1 MINSQPT
8 LIELAARVTELS
20 ETFTKYLKDNN
31 VPQITFAADSPVSY
45 SNMAP
50 ETFTLRQTLIDTLQD
65 MWILTQGPSES
76 VFNYV
81 HSVSLLRIKQTAS
94 LRVLTSPGNS
104 RRGSPQYPQ
113 PLRLLGRRTY
123 RRFSLV
129 PRNSTTRKSPP
140 RCRTACNSA
149 RRNPSSLR
157 GN

>member
-1 MINSQPT
+1 MADSQPT
-8 LIELAARVTELS
+8 LVELAAKVTELS

-81 HSVSLLRIKQTAS
+81 HSVS
-94 LRVLTSPGNS
+94 P
-104 RRGSPQYPQ
+104 
-113 PLRLLGRRTY
+113 
-123 RRFSLV
+123 
-129 PRNSTTRKSPP
+129 PRNRTNYISKCFKIIRQFPTQLPSTSSTTSTFGPP
-140 RCRTACNSA
+140 YPSTVQPRT
-149 RRNPSSLR
+149 PK
-157 GN
+157 